1 MDAIRKTALKDR
13 TILAVRRAREDDAEK
28 LIAYRNQVG
37 GESDF
42 LTQGKN
48 ECRLTVEEE
57 KAFLRG
63 FAGNPSDLFLVGF
76 VGDELACCANLA
88 SQGKKRVA
96 HNCEFGITVGKKYWH
111 LGAASALLAELIDFA
126 KKDPVLEV
134 IHLGVYENNE
144 RAIRLYKKFGFEKV
158 GRHKR
163 FFRIGDGYFDEILMD
178 LDLRGS

>member
-1 MDAIRKTALKDR
+1 MTQTILKDGRILSIRK
-13 TILAVRRAREDDAEK
+13 AREDDAEQ
-28 LIAYRNQVG
+28 LVDYINLVG
-37 GESDF
+37 GESGF
-42 LTQGKN
+42 LTFGKDG
-48 ECRLTVEEE
+48 CRYSVEEE
-57 KAFLRG
+57 KQFLRNLG
-63 FAGNPSDLFLVGF
+63 DNPANLYLVGF

-96 HNCEFGITVGKKYWH
+96 HNCEFGITVKKKYWH

-126 KKDPVLEV
+126 RKDPVLEM

-144 RAIRLYKKFGFEKV
+144 RAIRLYEKFGFEKV

-163 FFRIGDGYFDEILMD
+163 FFRIGDEYYDEILMD